1 MSAKRLRRDE
11 AHAGLP
17 AEDMPPFVD
26 AYRRQLKICAIC
38 ACLFAGFV
46 AVNGRQ
52 GTFSFERESATC
64 RVSGKFVNTVTTCPR
79 RTRMAEVSYEG
90 KTFEVDEDGFLLR
103 FDDWCPEWLDYVKE
117 SEGIAELS
125 DDHKKVIDFLQD
137 YYKKNGIA
145 PMVRIMTKNTGY
157 KLKDIE
163 LFGAKKIQSATPKSK
178 SRKNSKNKNSK
189 EETKQTQ
196 RRVGGVSHD
205 LNIRCDFSYRMQSAL
220 NRNIA
225 TATTTATSGSTAY
238 KLAMTADYTFSRLL
252 TLSGYLDW
260 QKNVPLVSAS
270 AYPTITADFGF
281 SMKFSLT
288 R

>member
-1 MSAKRLRRDE
+1 MEYMD
-11 AHAGLP
+11 
-17 AEDMPPFVD
+17 DM
-26 AYRRQLKICAIC
+26 
-38 ACLFAGFV
+38 GFI
-46 AVNGRQ
+46 AD
-52 GTFSFERESATC
+52 
-64 RVSGKFVNTVTTCPR
+64 VTTGNPIPSSIYN
-79 RTRMAEVSYEG
+79 VSTVSINESFSPLIG
-90 KTFEVDEDGFLLR
+90 VDMTLNSGLTAKME
-103 FDDWCPEWLDYVKE
+103 
-117 SEGIAELS
+117 
-125 DDHKKVIDFLQD
+125 
-137 YYKKNGIA
+137 YKKSRALNLS
-145 PMVRIMTKNTGY
+145 MTSVALTENYSNDIVIGFGY

>member
-1 MSAKRLRRDE
+1 MEYMGDMGFIADVESGNPIPSSIYNVSTVSINESFSPLIGVDMTFNG
-11 AHAGLP
+11 GL
-17 AEDMPPFVD
+17 
-26 AYRRQLKICAIC
+26 
-38 ACLFAGFV
+38 
-46 AVNGRQ
+46 
-52 GTFSFERESATC
+52 
-64 RVSGKFVNTVTTCPR
+64 TTK
-79 RTRMAEVSYEG
+79 ME
-90 KTFEVDEDGFLLR
+90 
-103 FDDWCPEWLDYVKE
+103 
-117 SEGIAELS
+117 
-125 DDHKKVIDFLQD
+125 
-137 YYKKNGIA
+137 YKKSRTLNLS
-145 PMVRIMTKNTGY
+145 MTSVALTENYSNDIVIGFGY

-163 LFGAKKIQSATPKSK
+163 LFGAKKIQSTSPRSN
-178 SRKNSKNKNSK
+178 RKGAKNKK

-205 LNIRCDFSYRMQSAL
+205 LNLRCDFSYRMQSAM

-281 SMKFSLT
+281 SLKFSLT